1 MVKAST
7 VKARNLSVKRREIK
21 LSARANRNHFAELSA
36 ALRVRHAPSRLSAA
50 ATAYVSCS
58 LLSALKCQ
66 YTRFL
71 QYQRVADWQ
80 TCITASR
87 QSRRL
92 QIYGQVYIRMKVLV
106 TGTEGYIGSR
116 LAPMLMAR
124 GHDVVGLDAGFY
136 RDGWL
141 YSDPRQLGLVPRT
154 IIKDLRRVEQ
164 KDFEGF
170 DAVVH
175 LAELSNDPLGE
186 NRPEITYQINHLGS
200 LELARKAK
208 AAGVKR
214 FVYASSCSVYGVGS
228 GEFLDETSPVNPQTA
243 YAKCKVMV
251 ERDVKPLVDAN
262 FCATFLR
269 NATAYGASPRM
280 RFDIV
285 LNDLCALAWT
295 NKRIAMTSDG
305 SPWRPIVHIEDIATA
320 VRCVLD
326 APVEAVSGETFN
338 VGQNSENYRV
348 REIAQ
353 IVADVF
359 PGCELTTGKAGA
371 DNRSYRVSFDKI
383 ATRLPGFSCAW
394 TARRGAEELRSRF
407 EQIEFNKETYE
418 YRAFTRLK
426 QIRYLSR
433 TGQIDDDFYWR

>member
-1 MVKAST
+1 
-7 VKARNLSVKRREIK
+7 
-21 LSARANRNHFAELSA
+21 
-36 ALRVRHAPSRLSAA
+36 
-50 ATAYVSCS
+50 
-58 LLSALKCQ
+58 
-66 YTRFL
+66 
-71 QYQRVADWQ
+71 
-80 TCITASR
+80 
-87 QSRRL
+87 
-92 QIYGQVYIRMKVLV
+92 MKVLV

-116 LAPMLMAR
+116 LAPLLMSA
-124 GHDVVGLDAGFY
+124 GHEVVGLDAGFY

-141 YSDPRQLGLVPRT
+141 YSDPRQLGLTPRT
-154 IIKDLRRVEQ
+154 IIKDLRRVEP

-186 NRPEITYQINHLGS
+186 NRPEITYQINHQGS
-200 LELARKAK
+200 VDLASKAK
-208 AAGVKR
+208 AAGVRR
-214 FVYASSCSVYGVGS
+214 FVYASSCSVYGIGS
-228 GEFLDETSPVNPQTA
+228 GEFLDETSAVNPQTA
-243 YAKCKVMV
+243 YAKCKVLV
-251 ERDVKPLVDAN
+251 ERDVLPLVDAN
-262 FCATFLR
+262 FCVTFMR

-295 NKRIAMTSDG
+295 TKRIAMNSDG
-305 SPWRPIVHIEDIATA
+305 SPWRPIVHIEDIATS
-320 VRCVLD
+320 VRCVLE
-326 APVEAVSGETFN
+326 APVDAVSGQTFN

-359 PGCELTTGKAGA
+359 PGCELSTGKSTSA
-371 DNRSYRVSFDKI
+371 DNRSYRVNFDKI